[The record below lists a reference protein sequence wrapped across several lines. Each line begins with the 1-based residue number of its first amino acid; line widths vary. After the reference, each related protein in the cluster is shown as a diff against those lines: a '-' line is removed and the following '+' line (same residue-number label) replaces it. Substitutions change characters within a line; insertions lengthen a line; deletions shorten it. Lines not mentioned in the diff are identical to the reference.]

1 MLVSWCATAGVSPT
15 PKSVRALARG
25 VGLDSKQVWRI
36 VAGLSDPRLPTARI
50 LCREL
55 RVSLEAIATACE
67 EARERELRRLDG
79 ERALAGLPPLTD
91 IRNLSVRI

>member
-36 VAGLSDPRLPTARI
+36 VAGLSDPRGITVDGTGGKVYWTDLGADKI
-50 LCREL
+50 
-55 RVSLEAIATACE
+55 
-67 EARERELRRLDG
+67 RRANLDG
-79 ERALAGLPPLTD
+79 TEIEDLVSRTLD
-91 IRNLSVRI
+91 